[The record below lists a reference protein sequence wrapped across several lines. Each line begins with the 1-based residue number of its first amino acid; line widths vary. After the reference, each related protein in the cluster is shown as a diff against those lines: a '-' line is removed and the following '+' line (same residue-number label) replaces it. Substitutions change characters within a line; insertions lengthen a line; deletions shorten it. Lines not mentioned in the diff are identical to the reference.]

1 MKMYPIT
8 RDQKKSWKKILRIM
22 KLTVILLFGSMV
34 AMSASSYSQNT
45 KLNLSAKNTSLIDI
59 FRQIE
64 DQSEFYFYFQK
75 EDVKT
80 KESVTYE
87 AKDVL
92 VTEVLD
98 EVLAKTGL
106 EYKVIDRYIVVKEK
120 GSPDP
125 AIPQQDGRNHSP
137 WLS

>member
-1 MKMYPIT
+1 
-8 RDQKKSWKKILRIM
+8 
-22 KLTVILLFGSMV
+22 
-34 AMSASSYSQNT
+34 MSASSYSQNT

-106 EYKVIDRYIVVKEK
+106 E
-120 GSPDP
+120 
-125 AIPQQDGRNHSP
+125 
-137 WLS
+137 